1 MTGYSAEQLRENRAS
16 LLLVGGIEA
25 DRRAFAMSAAGG
37 LTSEPFIEVTEA
49 SQLERA
55 FRLHRGVVYVPDV
68 STIPAV
74 TQRALVRVLRAQ
86 EERPKFAL
94 GVPLTLDAA
103 VEKGLLT
110 DDLRYWLRAATVDLR
125 KKGR

>member
-1 MTGYSAEQLRENRAS
+1 MTGYSAEQLTENRAS
-16 LLLVGGIEA
+16 LLLVGGAEA
-25 DRRAFAMSAAGG
+25 DRRAFAVSAAAR
-37 LTSEPFIEVTEA
+37 LTSEPFIEVTDVG
-49 SQLERA
+49 QLERA

-68 STIPAV
+68 LAIPAA

-94 GVPLTLDAA
+94 GLSLAVDAA
-103 VEKGLLT
+103 VEKDLLT
-110 DDLRYWLRAATVDLR
+110 DDLRYWLRAATVEVR